1 MVTISLLESLGTGSS
16 AWLAVPFCPQSLT
29 VPCIQHG
36 RVHGHLSALT
46 QGSITP
52 LLPTVSCGRTPWCMS
67 EPGCPVTD
75 VPLRFPCPPV
85 SPLCRYSQTLGH
97 RLRVRRAPS
106 AGGPGHG
113 RVKCLCFPKASS
125 KGTQIKEVFALS
137 SPLPLLHLKYTSSSR
152 V

>member
-1 MVTISLLESLGTGSS
+1 MRVEKKKKRHFSLPRSFIGQESCLRESEIGGNCISLLESLGTGSS

-29 VPCIQHG
+29 ASCVQRS

-75 VPLRFPCPPV
+75 VPLRFPCPPCPAL
-85 SPLCRYSQTLGH
+85 PLFPNFGSLARSAARAPRALCW
-97 RLRVRRAPS
+97 RLRVRPRPP
-106 AGGPGHG
+106 AG
-113 RVKCLCFPKASS
+113 R
-125 KGTQIKEVFALS
+125 
-137 SPLPLLHLKYTSSSR
+137 
-152 V
+152 